1 MGLFSWL
8 SGKKASAEE
17 TRSEPPLPHH
27 ETPLA
32 LDGLDDLIQ
41 GLDSRDGAV
50 RVDAAQLLVERWRG
64 GDGRAADA
72 IAPRLEELLSDDE
85 PQVRGAALSA
95 VRMMRKPENLE
106 RLSSAVLGLFA
117 DPAPAVRLG
126 AIWAAVRLP
135 GDVARGQVLA
145 ALDSED
151 ESTRFAAA
159 CALADVRD
167 SAALEELI
175 AAMHEDHRRQE
186 ALSALMSLGDAAA
199 LPALSALFDQESLG
213 EFDRTLAAAALA
225 RFGDARGKA
234 HLAER
239 VAADGDDR
247 PIATEWAGRLF
258 VQEALPALEELS
270 QTEGDPGRGA
280 ALRALGRLNAPGAEA
295 RLAAVAENEDEA
307 DDLRMDAVEGL
318 AEVGALAR
326 LEALAARDDELGAL
340 CRELLV
346 EARAEHS
353 DDARAEQSDGA
364 RAEQSDDARAEH
376 SDAAE
381 SVPPDRAK
389 D

>member
-8 SGKKASAEE
+8 SGKTASAEK
-17 TRSEPPLPHH
+17 TAKAAHPLPHH

-32 LDGLDDLIQ
+32 LDGLDDLVQ
-41 GLDSRDGAV
+41 GLDSRDGGV

-64 GDGRAADA
+64 GDARAADA
-72 IAPRLEELLSDDE
+72 IAPRLEQLLSDDE
-85 PQVRGAALSA
+85 PQVRSAALSG
-95 VRMMRKPENLE
+95 VRMMRKPENLD
-106 RLSSAVLGLFA
+106 RLASAVLGLLSDA
-117 DPAPAVRLG
+117 VPQVRL
-126 AIWAAVRLP
+126 AALWAGSRLP
-135 GDVARGQVLA
+135 GDVAREQVRA

-167 SAALEELI
+167 AAALDELL
-175 AAMHEDHRRQE
+175 AAIHEDHRRQE
-186 ALSALMSLGDAAA
+186 ALTALMSLGDGAA
-199 LPALSALFDQESLG
+199 LPAISALFDQESLG
-213 EFDRTLAAAALA
+213 EFDRTLAAAAMA

-239 VAADGDDR
+239 VAAAGDDR

-258 VQEALPALEELS
+258 VQEALPALQELS
-270 QTEGDPGRGA
+270 ETEGDPGRGA

-326 LEALAARDDELGAL
+326 IEALAGRDDELGAL
-340 CRELLV
+340 CREVLV
-346 EARAEHS
+346 EARAE
-353 DDARAEQSDGA
+353 QPDGA
-364 RAEQSDDARAEH
+364 KAE
-376 SDAAE
+376 
-381 SVPPDRAK
+381 PRAK
-389 D
+389 S